1 MSSLNREAS
10 ERFNAIKKSNPGMT
24 TNQALVASGAGSMV
38 DLNNQLYNTGVS
50 SRNVPAYSPERQIPP
65 PPPPPNYD
73 RRLPPSV
80 MEQMLLT
87 GGFVNQ
93 YDQDTGNYL
102 YGPAD
107 NIQYFDNPA
116 EYSAAV
122 SGRNQPEPEQDR
134 ERYESDMGTEVPER
148 RSPPMETP
156 GSRDRDVP
164 PVPRDNDPKGSVYN
178 RSLFKSAQTRPA
190 RNKLEKMAGIRGLN
204 PEPPGPRIRQEFNP
218 NIDPATGQPY
228 GPGDPNGPGYKNS
241 LPPAPINPNINPAIN
256 PATGQPWGLG
266 DPNSPF
272 YQGALPPAPINPNIN
287 PATGQPYGM
296 GDPANPNYQN
306 TLGPSRTDGL
316 NPATGQPYMPGD
328 PNSPFYQGAL
338 PPLTPPVE
346 GIGSLNPRRPPV
358 GPPPMRPPPSYG
370 MPVGG
375 GKSYP
380 PGANDLMP
388 YMGPPMDPRV
398 PPVESYYN
406 PIITPSYV
414 GDKSSYRDPSMYSG
428 LSSYDMLEN
437 SYDPDPQSFALGGA
451 IAVGRSLIPAAGREL
466 AKRAPSALPA
476 VKSAAKNAVD
486 VLKQPGVAKRG
497 IKMAVGAS
505 GIPMLFQELYDLFGE
520 DKVHDTMD
528 ELEEAAKESP
538 EKLTDLSVE
547 KSGMENKR
555 EFARY
560 ILGEDINNLDEIN
573 QRIYDVAV
581 ASSIGEAPDRYAK
594 AVLGGLK
601 EMKDTAEKRGV
612 AAAGGSGVRDRMSR
626 EDMIIN
632 LIAQMQQPDI
642 EGDLPDMDE
651 TRKRATEM
659 VDKIIA
665 GDSGEDSGPKPTHK
679 FNPETNKVELV

>member
-122 SGRNQPEPEQDR
+122 SGRNQPEPEQER

-204 PEPPGPRIRQEFNP
+204 PEPP
-218 NIDPATGQPY
+218 
-228 GPGDPNGPGYKNS
+228 
-241 LPPAPINPNINPAIN
+241 PAPINPNINPAID